1 MAFEATFQEFTTELV
16 TKGRGKYEKGLVT
29 YTYQGQNKQGTMVDF
44 SNPQVF
50 KLLKTLK
57 SGTPI
62 LVTTAKNANGYD
74 FWQSVKV
81 VDENAPMPEQTAP
94 KAGAAT
100 TGTRVAGSNYETAEE
115 RKQRQLFIIR
125 QSSISN
131 AIDTLVPGSKV
142 SLDPEQVLAV
152 AQRYVDFVYG
162 LDELVKDD
170 SPQEA

>member
-16 TKGRGKYEKGLVT
+16 TKGRGKYEKGVVT

-62 LVTTAKNANGYD
+62 LVTTAKNAGGYD
-74 FWQSVKV
+74 FWQTVKV
-81 VDENAPMPEQTAP
+81 VDENAPMPEQSPP
-94 KAGAAT
+94 KAAGAPSSV
-100 TGTRVAGSNYETAEE
+100 RVGGSNYETPEE
-115 RKQRQLFIIR
+115 RKQRQLYIIR

-131 AIDTLVPGSKV
+131 AIESLVPGSKV
-142 SLDPEQVLAV
+142 ALDSAVVLEL
-152 AQRYVDFVYG
+152 AQKYVDFVYG
-162 LDELVKDD
+162 VDELVKDAT
-170 SPQEA
+170 PTET